1 MEAIFIKGGS
11 NITIKKNEW
20 DYYFRMFDATL
31 AEKDI
36 KLRYSWQVVK
46 KLEESEVSK
55 EDCLLIKEYIGIY
68 KGHFVKIIKVN
79 KIKYILM
86 YFNNGRDLLKAIY
99 QSTMEDEMGKGLQI
113 KGQNEIIGRMGNLL
127 DCGIE
132 M

>member
-1 MEAIFIKGGS
+1 
-11 NITIKKNEW
+11 
-20 DYYFRMFDATL
+20 MFDATL
-31 AEKDI
+31 AAKDI
-36 KLRYSWQVVK
+36 KLLRYSWQVVK

-68 KGHFVKIIKVN
+68 KGHF
-79 KIKYILM
+79 
-86 YFNNGRDLLKAIY
+86 RY

-132 M
+132 TVESETNLKKSKIEEPEEDKLNENKKRLVAHQATRADYDSK

>member
-1 MEAIFIKGGS
+1 MDAIFIIKGGS

-31 AEKDI
+31 AAKDI
-36 KLRYSWQVVK
+36 KLLRYSWQVVK

-68 KGHFVKIIKVN
+68 K
-79 KIKYILM
+79 
-86 YFNNGRDLLKAIY
+86 AIY

-113 KGQNEIIGRMGNLL
+113 KGQNEIIGRIGNLL

-132 M
+132 T